1 MSIGVYLMLARLR
14 DLHRPD
20 TAGNG
25 RSYKDPI
32 VCAECGRPYPCLTRQ
47 LTDRQ

>member
-20 TAGNG
+20 TAG
-25 RSYKDPI
+25 SATYDDPI